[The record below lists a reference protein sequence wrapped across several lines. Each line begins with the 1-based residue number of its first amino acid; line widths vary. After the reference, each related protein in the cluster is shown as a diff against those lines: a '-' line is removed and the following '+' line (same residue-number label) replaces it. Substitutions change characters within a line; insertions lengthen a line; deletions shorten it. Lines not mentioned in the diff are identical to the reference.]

1 MNNPNLKVWR
11 WTSKGFLT
19 ADGTSII
26 TESSTATYE
35 ASAGWRFK
43 NGPDMIAALKE
54 GLPIETFDAL
64 KNAMGISEQA
74 LASVTRIA
82 VRTLTRRK
90 KEGRLRPEESERLL
104 RIGLLFDRAVEVLG
118 GREPAQEWFTTP
130 IIALGRVSPL
140 DYADTE
146 PGAREV
152 ENVLGRIE
160 YGVFS

>member
-1 MNNPNLKVWR
+1 MDIQNIKVWQ
-11 WTSKGFLT
+11 WTSAGFRPKDS
-19 ADGTSII
+19 ASVIA
-26 TESSTATYE
+26 ESPTTTYE

-43 NGPDMIAALKE
+43 DGPEKIAALKE
-54 GLPIETFDAL
+54 GLPVKTFDAL

-118 GREPAQEWFTTP
+118 GRELAQQWFITP
-130 IIALGRVSPL
+130 IIALGRVTPL
-140 DYADTE
+140 EYADTE

>member
-1 MNNPNLKVWR
+1 MDIQNIKVWQ
-11 WTSKGFLT
+11 WTSEGFRPKDS
-19 ADGTSII
+19 ASII
-26 TESSTATYE
+26 AESPTTTYK

-43 NGPDMIAALKE
+43 DGPEKIAALKE

-104 RIGLLFDRAVEVLG
+104 RIGLLFDRAIEVLG
-118 GREPAQEWFTTP
+118 GREGAQQWFTTP
-130 IIALGRVSPL
+130 IIALGRVTPL

-160 YGVFS
+160 WGVFS